1 MIAYFPAPYP
11 DELLY
16 SRLARYYIKSG
27 HIAYIFAAKE
37 LFERSTDR
45 PDVEFLNR
53 FSSVAFPVI
62 TRNCSIG
69 EIVLKHTMF
78 PYYGRFLPK
87 ERRKKAF
94 CTMAS
99 MEAGYKNYLAI
110 PKSKDGKQRYLRYCP
125 LCAQVDRQLYGET
138 YWHRM
143 HQMTG
148 IDICP
153 VHKCFLCVSNMTIG
167 ARISPVFY
175 DADSNIPNR
184 IEIQYSD
191 NVLECSLAEYMAAVF
206 VDSIDMDS
214 DVTMGKFLRYRMAG
228 TKYLSTRGQRCNI
241 STFYADFVD
250 YYKSLQSNWFTELWQ
265 IQKVMTDDRINFCEI
280 CLMGMFLNI
289 PPDELTHPVLP
300 NKSIAEDYDERIFE
314 LHENG
319 LNYQQIADTLGGS
332 YNTIKAIGE
341 KRYGTYH
348 KQPKEPLKPGAKP
361 KNWNAVDK
369 AMLRLVEQM
378 ITQLHGNENT
388 RPRKVTISTIE
399 RLLAL
404 PSKRMELLPRC
415 KALII
420 ENMESQEEYWAREI
434 IWAANRIIKE
444 GQPFNWTHLRRLT
457 NMRPENFQACIP
469 YLPKFGTTDMVERI
483 KNLFDIEYFISE

>member
-16 SRLARYYIKSG
+16 SQLARYYIKSG

-45 PDVEFLNR
+45 PNVEFLNR
-53 FSSVAFPVI
+53 FSTAAFPVI
-62 TRNCSIG
+62 TQNCSIG
-69 EIVLKHTMF
+69 QIILNHTMF
-78 PYYGRFLPK
+78 PYYGRFLSK
-87 ERRKKAF
+87 ERRMKAF

-99 MEAGYKNYLAI
+99 MEAGYKNQLAI
-110 PKSKDGKQRYLRYCP
+110 PKSKNGTQRYLRYCP
-125 LCAQVDRQLYGET
+125 LCAKNDRKLYGET
-138 YWHRM
+138 YWHRI

-153 VHKCFLCVSNMTIG
+153 VHKCYLCDSNMAMG
-167 ARISPVFY
+167 AKTSPVFY
-175 DADSNIPNR
+175 DADSNIPDC

-191 NVLECSLAEYMAAVF
+191 IDLECSLAGYMAAVF
-206 VDSIDMDS
+206 SADIDMDS
-214 DVTMGKFLRYRMAG
+214 DVTIGKYFHYRMAG
-228 TKYLSTRGQRCNI
+228 TKYLSPRGQQRNI
-241 STFYADFVD
+241 SVLHDDFVD
-250 YYKSLQSNWFTELWQ
+250 YYKSLQDNWFTELWQ
-265 IQKVMTDDRINFCEI
+265 IQKVMTNDRVNFYEI

-289 PPDELTHPVLP
+289 APDELTHPVLP
-300 NKSIAEDYDERIFE
+300 EKSITENYDERIFE
-314 LHENG
+314 LHEKG

-332 YNTIKAIGE
+332 YHTIKAIGE

-348 KQPKEPLKPGAKP
+348 KQPKESLKPGAKP
-361 KNWNAVDK
+361 KDWNAVDK
-369 AMLRLVEQM
+369 LMLPLVEQT
-378 ITQLHGNENT
+378 IARLHGDEET

-404 PSKRMELLPRC
+404 PTKRFELLPRC

-420 ENMESQEEYWAREI
+420 KNMESQEVYWAREI
-434 IWAANRIIKE
+434 MWATKKIIRE
-444 GQPFNWTHLRRLT
+444 GQPFNWTHFRRLT

-469 YLPKFGTTDMVERI
+469 YLPKFGTPDMVEKI
-483 KNLFDIEYFISE
+483 KSIF